1 MARELENVKQELRN
15 KHEDADGDGS
25 DHQQL
30 LQLILAELSQKGVSF
45 TEPLPSCIEI
55 VEQLC

>member
-30 LQLILAELSQKGVSF
+30 LQLILAELGQKGVSF
-45 TEPLPSCIEI
+45 TEPP
-55 VEQLC
+55 QLY